1 MLRLRSVAGF
11 AVHMRM
17 LARLLHIENIGV
29 AGFAGVM
36 TGIVHGARP
45 NLPDRS
51 RTIVSIAAKGLWNDM
66 TSYGPEHEKRN
77 YKEPCKPKQVLDIL
91 KWVHPA
97 RSSRPG
103 QANPRAFA
111 IPCDPDHQRGG
122 A

>member
-36 TGIVHGARP
+36 TGIVHWARP

-51 RTIVSIAAKGLWNDM
+51 RTIVSIAAKGLRNDM
-66 TSYGPEHEKRN
+66 TSYGPEH
-77 YKEPCKPKQVLDIL
+77 
-91 KWVHPA
+91 
-97 RSSRPG
+97 
-103 QANPRAFA
+103 
-111 IPCDPDHQRGG
+111 
-122 A
+122 